1 MNNKQ
6 NNKQN
11 NKPVVNVIWTDPLT
25 QITYQADVNF
35 DVKLDFDKM
44 NNIILSF

>member
-1 MNNKQ
+1 M

-11 NKPVVNVIWTDPLT
+11 NKPVVNVIWTDIKT
-25 QITYQADVNF
+25 KQTYQAEVDF
-35 DVKLDFDKM
+35 ETRLDFDRM

>member
-6 NNKQN
+6 NNKQI
-11 NKPVVNVIWTDPLT
+11 VNVIWTEPST
-25 QITYQADVNF
+25 QITCQAEVDF
-35 DVKLDFDKM
+35 ETRLDFDKM